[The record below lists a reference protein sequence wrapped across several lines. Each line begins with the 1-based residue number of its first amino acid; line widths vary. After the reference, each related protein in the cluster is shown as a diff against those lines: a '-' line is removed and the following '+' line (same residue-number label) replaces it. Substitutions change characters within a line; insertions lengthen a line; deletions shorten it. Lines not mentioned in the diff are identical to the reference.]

1 MLSLPAGAKCR
12 STIQNFPIYMLGH
25 CGHYLDN
32 SNERTNKSSI
42 DQQLFLLRIKFQART
57 IPCWIPALLAQ
68 LKQEI
73 HLNGRHFQCF
83 IRYAE
88 AAYTKTL
95 QVYASISFNLE
106 ILVLFLQTMVE
117 SGVNWLSGFS
127 FTFIFCWS
135 HKYQQDISSSQQ
147 CHLLKLNNKS
157 HTV

>member
-1 MLSLPAGAKCR
+1 MQSLPAGAKCR

-42 DQQLFLLRIKFQART
+42 DQQLFLLWIKFQART
-57 IPCWIPALLAQ
+57 IPLLNSCLARTAQ
-68 LKQEI
+68 AGDTPQWAPLPMFHTVCRSSLHE
-73 HLNGRHFQCF
+73 N
-83 IRYAE
+83 
-88 AAYTKTL
+88 
-95 QVYASISFNLE
+95 VASISFNLE

-117 SGVNWLSGFS
+117 SGVNWLSVFS
-127 FTFIFCWS
+127 FGFIFCWC